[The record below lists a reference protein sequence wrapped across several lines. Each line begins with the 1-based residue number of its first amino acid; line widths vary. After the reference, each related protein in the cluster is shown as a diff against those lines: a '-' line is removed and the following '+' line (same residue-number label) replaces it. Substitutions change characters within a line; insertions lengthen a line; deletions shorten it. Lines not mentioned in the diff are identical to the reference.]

1 MFDVSGPN
9 AAAFALALN
18 GTFNAADGRRDFAAA
33 AAAGATFG
41 GMPAVDFL
49 LVGDG
54 DGPPHP
60 R

>member
-1 MFDVSGPN
+1 VSGPN

-60 R
+60 G

>member
-9 AAAFALALN
+9 AAAFALALE
-18 GTFNAADGRRDFAAA
+18 GTFNAAD
-33 AAAGATFG
+33 ATFG
-41 GMPAVDFL
+41 GMPAVAFL

>member
-1 MFDVSGPN
+1 MSGPN
-9 AAAFALALN
+9 AAAFALAL
-18 GTFNAADGRRDFAAA
+18 AA

-49 LVGDG
+49 LIGDG